1 MAGRVLDIIAIR
13 VGSLWIDV
21 PMGPLQTTSSAE
33 SLRTT
38 AASPAVINEK
48 EVSSKPQDG
57 FTPVLTKSAKRKA
70 KRAAK
75 ERVVAPKMRTNNVH
89 KASPSSSKPQSSR
102 PTRQEAKPS
111 SRPTTLGEWPVYV
124 KATSPKKLMARPLA
138 PSSTLKIEEPSAS
151 PNSPKMLGVKLS
163 QLPLSISGGSPT
175 GIANTATPRKNM
187 ALSRNKGKA
196 PMVESNASS
205 SEGESCPTMTRLR
218 ADAPE
223 FIPSPVDNSDDM
235 QSEHEL
241 RWQGVY
247 LSYDDIKKGHVNPFA
262 AISDP
267 ISSEV
272 MVPQQSAQSPTSAK
286 HRQRHRRNARQS
298 WAQLPAAIGDP
309 IMVKS
314 QREFIVETILA
325 QHEKNHRDL
334 RKAAHQALQVSLEN
348 TICQDL
354 RSLLPGVSPSDD
366 TIGGE
371 IMRRAE
377 ALAKRPEY
385 QEFVNK
391 NPRRE
396 IYAKQAA
403 NVRAKRDEYKLREM
417 ALPVSSMCSRIEGPN
432 VPSTRSYN
440 PLYDDPHGPEN
451 ELLDTADSSDVPP
464 RLEGEP
470 SQVEQVLAT
479 NDGRSVDE
487 QMTHLTATLQQKED
501 ELATLRQQ
509 TAALQ
514 QRENELATLCQQ
526 MAADNARRERER
538 NAAMSQGSH
547 QPTSSPQISL
557 EAIQRMIM
565 EGVKAQ
571 YMQTHYS
578 MRPGYMKPYPPEIDM
593 VPFLSNYRQPQFTKF
608 NGTGAPHEHVAHF
621 LAACQDTSHNGA
633 LLLWQFV
640 QTLSGPAF
648 TCVKEPNFYHYHR
661 ILGHTLKECFV
672 VKNII
677 QKMIGEGVIDDNLQK
692 NFKKGKKMATSNVAT
707 FEDHMGILGSS
718 KLSAKMKARLSFGGP
733 IPQDMGHLPP
743 EDQESEEAQEVDEI
757 QLRSGRQLPDLHPQC
772 KPPKGKNVTPCE
784 DTTDHVPNVSVKYD
798 VIAHLKKIPAMLSI
812 YDALCRSSD
821 LRKAFIMALSFPG
834 DYRVEVSQAEMET
847 SDDLDIT
854 FSDEDLLL
862 GHKEHNRP
870 LLMFGDIDDLPT
882 NRIMIDD
889 GSAINL
895 LPLRTLKKIGYSPK
909 DLSRSNVVIHGFNQS
924 GQEAMGT
931 ISLVLKLDK
940 LMTYVS
946 FHVIDAATS
955 YNALLGRPWLHDNK
969 IVPSTLHQCIKYKNP
984 LGDMVWIFADKKPFT
999 VAETFY
1005 ADPKFYIEPVD
1016 KVSKPKPRLSV
1027 EQDLPKHDDGE
1038 VSSRKRVY
1046 QYIPSRQRKKGEPIF
1061 RIINKSSKDEA
1072 DWLSYIC
1079 RSILMQWQGAACTI

>member
-1 MAGRVLDIIAIR
+1 MAARVLDVITIR

-38 AASPAVINEK
+38 AASPAVVINEK

-57 FTPVLTKSAKRKA
+57 PQDGFTPVMTKSAKRKA

-75 ERVVAPKMRTNNVH
+75 ERVVAPKMRTNNMR

-102 PTRQEAKPS
+102 PPRQEAKPS
-111 SRPTTLGEWPVYV
+111 SRRATLGEWPVYV
-124 KATSPKKLMARPLA
+124 KATSPKKLVAPPFA

-151 PNSPKMLGVKLS
+151 MNSPNMLGVKSS
-163 QLPLSISGGSPT
+163 QPPISISGGSPT
-175 GIANTATPRKNM
+175 EIANTATSRKNM

-223 FIPSPVDNSDDM
+223 FIPSPVYDTDDM

-247 LSYDDIKKGHVNPFA
+247 LSQDDIKRGHVNPFA

-272 MVPQQSAQSPTSAK
+272 MVPKQSAQSSTSAK
-286 HRQRHRRNARQS
+286 RRQRRRRNARQA

-309 IMVKS
+309 VMVKS

-325 QHEKNHRDL
+325 QHEKNRRNL
-334 RKAAHQALQVSLEN
+334 RKVAHEALQVSLEK

-366 TIGGE
+366 TIGGK

-377 ALAKRPEY
+377 ALAKQPEY
-385 QEFVNK
+385 HEFVK
-391 NPRRE
+391 KDPRRE
-396 IYAKQAA
+396 KYAKQAA
-403 NVRAKRDEYKLREM
+403 NIRAKRDEYKLREM

-432 VPSTRSYN
+432 IPSTSQVVVTPESEKSDMTPILAPWPTKMRNSSKSFQIFSSMPVGITDMGGTSSETSSTSTHFKRKKSRHDVDHRPVTRSQTNSGNMENNLMFVGSYN
-440 PLYDDPHGPEN
+440 PLYNDLHGPEN
-451 ELLDTADSSDVPP
+451 ELLDTAGSSDVPP

-487 QMTHLTATLQQKED
+487 QMDHLTATLQQKED

-514 QRENELATLCQQ
+514 QRENELATLRQQ

-547 QPTSSPQISL
+547 QPTSSPQISP
-557 EAIQRMIM
+557 EAIQRMIA

-593 VPFLSNYRQPQFTKF
+593 VPFPTNYRQPQFSKF

-633 LLLWQFV
+633 LLLRQFV

-648 TCVKEPNFYHYHR
+648 TWYSKLAPGSIRTWEEMQAAFLERFYSTQRQVGITELTQIMQRANENAADFINRWRNLSLHCTQSISEPEAVRMCMNNLSPDMAIYLQGVRPVTFEELASKATDIENYMQHISRQSKTFNRLTEKNVPRDKGPSKPKQMQAMETTVIPQKFQTGGTPFRNQEKGGAQTSRRPTLSERQNQEYSFPMEEVEGLFMGLRELNLIELPKPKRPEEAAKFKEPNFCHYHR
-661 ILGHTLKECFV
+661 ILGHTLKDCFV

-677 QKMIGEGVIDDNLQK
+677 QKMIDEGVIDDNLLK
-692 NFKKGKKMATSNVAT
+692 NFMKGKKVATSNVAT
-707 FEDHMGILGSS
+707 FEDRMEILGSS

-743 EDQESEEAQEVDEI
+743 EDQESVDSNAQDDV
-757 QLRSGRQLPDLHPQC
+757 H
-772 KPPKGKNVTPCE
+772 
-784 DTTDHVPNVSVKYD
+784 YD
-798 VIAHLKKIPAMLSI
+798 K
-812 YDALCRSSD
+812 
-821 LRKAFIMALSFPG
+821 
-834 DYRVEVSQAEMET
+834 
-847 SDDLDIT
+847 
-854 FSDEDLLL
+854 
-862 GHKEHNRP
+862 
-870 LLMFGDIDDLPT
+870 
-882 NRIMIDD
+882 
-889 GSAINL
+889 
-895 LPLRTLKKIGYSPK
+895 
-909 DLSRSNVVIHGFNQS
+909 
-924 GQEAMGT
+924 
-931 ISLVLKLDK
+931 
-940 LMTYVS
+940 
-946 FHVIDAATS
+946 
-955 YNALLGRPWLHDNK
+955 
-969 IVPSTLHQCIKYKNP
+969 
-984 LGDMVWIFADKKPFT
+984 
-999 VAETFY
+999 
-1005 ADPKFYIEPVD
+1005 
-1016 KVSKPKPRLSV
+1016 
-1027 EQDLPKHDDGE
+1027 
-1038 VSSRKRVY
+1038 
-1046 QYIPSRQRKKGEPIF
+1046 
-1061 RIINKSSKDEA
+1061 
-1072 DWLSYIC
+1072 
-1079 RSILMQWQGAACTI
+1079 